1 MHQQRFYRE
10 EMYAKGLVSF
20 EIKLKETDLHISAEK
35 DLSNEAM
42 EAVKIYRKDLEDFI
56 EKHPVFK
63 DTFKPYEVPDDAPQ
77 IVRDMTQ
84 AASRVNVGPMAA
96 VAGAI
101 AEAVGRHLLN
111 FSQQVIVENGG
122 DIFIKTSVL
131 RSIGIFAGSSPLSNK
146 IAVRIEPE
154 HTPLGVCTSAGT
166 VGPSISLGAADA
178 VVVLS
183 KSSALADAA
192 ATAIGNRI
200 RKKEDI
206 DKALKY
212 AQGIEG
218 VSGVVIIKDD
228 QMGVW
233 GKVEIEPLK
242 PKS

>member
-56 EKHPVFK
+56 ERHPVFK
-63 DTFKPYEVPDDAPQ
+63 DTFKPYAVPDDAPQ
-77 IVRDMTQ
+77 IIKDMAE

-101 AEAVGRHLLN
+101 AERVGRDLLKL
-111 FSQQVIVENGG
+111 SKQVIVENGG
-122 DIFIKTSVL
+122 DIFIETSVP

-146 IAVRIEPE
+146 IAINIRPE
-154 HTPLGVCTSAGT
+154 QTPLGVCTSAGT
-166 VGPSISLGAADA
+166 VGPSVSLGAADA

-183 KSSALADAA
+183 KWAALADAA
-192 ATAIGNRI
+192 ATAIGNRVHQ
-200 RKKEDI
+200 KEDI
-206 DKALKY
+206 DQALKY
-212 AQGIEG
+212 AQEIEG
-218 VSGVVIIKDD
+218 ILGVLIIKEDK
-228 QMGVW
+228 MGAW
-233 GKVEIEPLK
+233 GEVDIA
-242 PKS
+242 SS